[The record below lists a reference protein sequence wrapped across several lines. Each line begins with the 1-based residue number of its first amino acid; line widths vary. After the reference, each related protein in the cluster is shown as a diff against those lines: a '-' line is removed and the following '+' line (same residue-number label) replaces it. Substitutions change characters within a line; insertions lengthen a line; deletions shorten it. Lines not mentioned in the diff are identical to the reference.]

1 MLKNVSSFVDLVHKL
16 ISQHSS
22 FFDLPP
28 QMYWACGN
36 NAYKWL
42 PMGVKG
48 TCTIVR
54 LTPATFVVD
63 KLKAKAIPKHT
74 LYKRA
79 ADNIRRKSGR
89 PHLVQMSTGNKIVS
103 TVLVYPMI
111 MQTWDKLVEATNYLD
126 DQIWG
131 ILGVLNTTIAVQ
143 NQLIIVTNQHIL
155 VLDYVTEAQD
165 GMCQVVGP
173 TCCHYINPE
182 GNIKGKQKLE
192 DIYKQREEY
201 EKENYDNIT
210 QGSCAPNTRDGHYE
224 YLVMPFGLCNAPAD
238 FQDFMNDIFRDLLQ
252 ISVVVYLDNILI
264 FSVDLCTHRATVT
277 EVLKRLRANR
287 LYAKLEKCLFE
298 QSSLTFLGYIISG
311 TGLAMDLSKREII
324 LSGIVS
330 YYCSNEISLS
340 GVATPSR
347 GIQNRLYM
355 VYFSIKLHSSWLYK
369 PLPATTSAAQL
380 KDPSRSVLLLL
391 LLIHLLGHTRIFCR
405 LLLNMFLLLL
415 AFCVTFCISETQ
427 DPSYQC
433 YLITIKY
440 AFEYTYSQEGDIILG
455 GIFTVHS
462 WVHTVQFNTA
472 FVTRM
477 CTGIDPREYTHLAAF
492 LFAIDEINN
501 RSDLLP
507 NITLGYHIYD
517 SCGYVNKVIKN
528 VLQILSRHTVTAPNY
543 SCMENDAVVG
553 FIGDLL
559 SVTTLPMAQL
569 LNLYG
574 YTQLT
579 KYIKEEKNYL
589 NEDGDWKSPLEIS
602 NWVTVN
608 EKGKEVI
615 YRTTVGDFDAS
626 CPEDKQLHI
635 DSDIITWRQNQIPNG
650 RCNDHCLPGTRKVIR
665 EGYPICCYNCIS
677 CSEGEYAKHSDS
689 DNCQRCPEDEWP
701 NEGKNNCVVRDYEFF
716 SYETDVLS
724 LVFSTISILLS
735 LITVSIIG
743 IFTLFRNTP
752 IVRANNRN
760 LSFILLSSLIFSLL
774 SVFLFIGRPVDITC
788 MVRQI
793 CFGTFFTVAV
803 SSVLA
808 KTIIVYIAFKA
819 TRPDSSWRKCV
830 GVKLPYSVVLVCSSI
845 QIVNAVIW
853 LSVSPPYQEYNLDY
867 PGKIIIQC
875 NEGSVLAFYLMLGYM
890 GFLAVLSFVLAFMVR
905 TLPDIY
911 NEAKYITF
919 SMLVFCSVWI
929 CAIPAYL
936 SSTGKHMVIVE
947 IFAILC
953 SGGGI
958 LSCMFLPKCYNILID
973 PEVNSKGHFSHRH
986 VM

>member
-1 MLKNVSSFVDLVHKL
+1 MK
-16 ISQHSS
+16 
-22 FFDLPP
+22 
-28 QMYWACGN
+28 
-36 NAYKWL
+36 
-42 PMGVKG
+42 
-48 TCTIVR
+48 
-54 LTPATFVVD
+54 
-63 KLKAKAIPKHT
+63 
-74 LYKRA
+74 
-79 ADNIRRKSGR
+79 
-89 PHLVQMSTGNKIVS
+89 
-103 TVLVYPMI
+103 
-111 MQTWDKLVEATNYLD
+111 
-126 DQIWG
+126 
-131 ILGVLNTTIAVQ
+131 
-143 NQLIIVTNQHIL
+143 
-155 VLDYVTEAQD
+155 
-165 GMCQVVGP
+165 QV
-173 TCCHYINPE
+173 
-182 GNIKGKQKLE
+182 
-192 DIYKQREEY
+192 
-201 EKENYDNIT
+201 
-210 QGSCAPNTRDGHYE
+210 
-224 YLVMPFGLCNAPAD
+224 
-238 FQDFMNDIFRDLLQ
+238 
-252 ISVVVYLDNILI
+252 
-264 FSVDLCTHRATVT
+264 
-277 EVLKRLRANR
+277 
-287 LYAKLEKCLFE
+287 
-298 QSSLTFLGYIISG
+298 
-311 TGLAMDLSKREII
+311 
-324 LSGIVS
+324 
-330 YYCSNEISLS
+330 
-340 GVATPSR
+340 
-347 GIQNRLYM
+347 
-355 VYFSIKLHSSWLYK
+355 
-369 PLPATTSAAQL
+369 
-380 KDPSRSVLLLL
+380 
-391 LLIHLLGHTRIFCR
+391 
-405 LLLNMFLLLL
+405 MFLLLL
-415 AFCVTFCISETQ
+415 PLYVTFCTSETQ
-427 DPSYQC
+427 DPAAQC
-433 YLITIKY
+433 ELVRKNFL
-440 AFEYTYSQEGDIILG
+440 FEYKYSQEGDIIIG

-462 WVHTVQFNTA
+462 Y
-472 FVTRM
+472 VTLWDNGDIFPNRV
-477 CTGIDPREYTHLAAF
+477 CTGVGPREYLHLAAF
-492 LFAIDEINN
+492 LSAIDEINN

-517 SCGYVNKVIKN
+517 SCGDVNKVIKD
-528 VLQILSRHTVTAPNY
+528 VLQILSGHTVTAPNY

-553 FIGDLL
+553 FIGDFR
-559 SVTTLPMAQL
+559 SITTLPMAQL
-569 LNLYG
+569 LTVYG

-579 KYIKEEKNYL
+579 RYIKEESNLLNKN
-589 NEDGDWKSPLEIS
+589 GDWITPLEIL
-602 NWVTVN
+602 NWIVR
-608 EKGKEVI
+608 I
-615 YRTTVGDFDAS
+615 YEEDANHPVLSRPPIGRFDAS
-626 CPEDKQLHI
+626 FPENNQLSI
-635 DSDIITWRQNQIPNG
+635 NPQIITWRQDSIPKG
-650 RCNDHCLPGTRKVIR
+650 RCNERCQPGTQKVVR
-665 EGYPICCYNCIS
+665 EGNHICCYDCIP
-677 CSEGEYAKHSDS
+677 CPEGEFTNHSDS
-689 DNCQRCPEDEWP
+689 ENCQRCPEDEWP
-701 NEGKNNCVVRDYEFF
+701 NEGRNNCVVRDYEFF

-724 LVFSTISILLS
+724 SVFSTISILLS

-867 PGKIIIQC
+867 PGKIIVQC

-973 PEVNSKGHFSHRH
+973 PEVNSKGHSLHRH

>member
-1 MLKNVSSFVDLVHKL
+1 MK
-16 ISQHSS
+16 
-22 FFDLPP
+22 
-28 QMYWACGN
+28 
-36 NAYKWL
+36 
-42 PMGVKG
+42 
-48 TCTIVR
+48 
-54 LTPATFVVD
+54 
-63 KLKAKAIPKHT
+63 
-74 LYKRA
+74 
-79 ADNIRRKSGR
+79 
-89 PHLVQMSTGNKIVS
+89 
-103 TVLVYPMI
+103 
-111 MQTWDKLVEATNYLD
+111 
-126 DQIWG
+126 
-131 ILGVLNTTIAVQ
+131 
-143 NQLIIVTNQHIL
+143 
-155 VLDYVTEAQD
+155 DYT
-165 GMCQVVGP
+165 
-173 TCCHYINPE
+173 
-182 GNIKGKQKLE
+182 
-192 DIYKQREEY
+192 
-201 EKENYDNIT
+201 
-210 QGSCAPNTRDGHYE
+210 
-224 YLVMPFGLCNAPAD
+224 
-238 FQDFMNDIFRDLLQ
+238 
-252 ISVVVYLDNILI
+252 
-264 FSVDLCTHRATVT
+264 
-277 EVLKRLRANR
+277 
-287 LYAKLEKCLFE
+287 
-298 QSSLTFLGYIISG
+298 
-311 TGLAMDLSKREII
+311 
-324 LSGIVS
+324 
-330 YYCSNEISLS
+330 
-340 GVATPSR
+340 
-347 GIQNRLYM
+347 
-355 VYFSIKLHSSWLYK
+355 
-369 PLPATTSAAQL
+369 
-380 KDPSRSVLLLL
+380 
-391 LLIHLLGHTRIFCR
+391 
-405 LLLNMFLLLL
+405 
-415 AFCVTFCISETQ
+415 
-427 DPSYQC
+427 
-433 YLITIKY
+433 
-440 AFEYTYSQEGDIILG
+440 FEYKYSQPGDIIIG
-455 GIFTVHS
+455 GIVTVHS
-462 WVHTVQFNTA
+462 WVTQWDNGGILHHRV
-472 FVTRM
+472 
-477 CTGIDPREYTHLAAF
+477 CTGIGPREYLHLAAF
-492 LFAIDEINN
+492 LSAIDEINN

-517 SCGYVNKVIKN
+517 SCGDGNKVIKD
-528 VLQILSRHTVTAPNY
+528 VLQILSGHTVTAPNY

-553 FIGDLL
+553 FIGDLQ
-559 SVTTLPMAQL
+559 SSTTLPMARL
-569 LNLYG
+569 LTLYG

-579 KYIKEEKNYL
+579 QYIKVNSNL
-589 NEDGDWKSPLEIS
+589 FNENGDWITPLEIM
-602 NWVTVN
+602 NWVTAMDN
-608 EKGKEVI
+608 PGL
-615 YRTTVGDFDAS
+615 RTHVGRFDATF
-626 CPEDKQLHI
+626 PEDKQLSI
-635 DSDIITWRQNQIPNG
+635 NPQIITWRQDSIPKG
-650 RCNDHCLPGTRKVIR
+650 RCNERCQAGTQKVVR
-665 EGYPICCYNCIS
+665 EGNHICCYDCIP
-677 CSEGEYAKHSDS
+677 CPEGEFTNHSDS
-689 DNCQRCPEDEWP
+689 EYCQRCPEDEWP
-701 NEGKNNCVVRDYEFF
+701 NDGKNNCVLRDYEFF

-724 LVFSTISILLS
+724 SVFSTISILLS

-973 PEVNSKGHFSHRH
+973 PEVSSKGHSLHRR

>member
-1 MLKNVSSFVDLVHKL
+1 MLDPHHQSK
-16 ISQHSS
+16 I
-22 FFDLPP
+22 
-28 QMYWACGN
+28 G
-36 NAYKWL
+36 AYFTLAEWE
-42 PMGVKG
+42 
-48 TCTIVR
+48 
-54 LTPATFVVD
+54 D
-63 KLKAKAIPKHT
+63 KL
-74 LYKRA
+74 
-79 ADNIRRKSGR
+79 
-89 PHLVQMSTGNKIVS
+89 
-103 TVLVYPMI
+103 
-111 MQTWDKLVEATNYLD
+111 NYYRD
-126 DQIWG
+126 
-131 ILGVLNTTIAVQ
+131 IL
-143 NQLIIVTNQHIL
+143 
-155 VLDYVTEAQD
+155 
-165 GMCQVVGP
+165 CS
-173 TCCHYINPE
+173 PE
-182 GNIKGKQKLE
+182 
-192 DIYKQREEY
+192 
-201 EKENYDNIT
+201 
-210 QGSCAPNTRDGHYE
+210 
-224 YLVMPFGLCNAPAD
+224 
-238 FQDFMNDIFRDLLQ
+238 
-252 ISVVVYLDNILI
+252 
-264 FSVDLCTHRATVT
+264 
-277 EVLKRLRANR
+277 
-287 LYAKLEKCLFE
+287 YA
-298 QSSLTFLGYIISG
+298 
-311 TGLAMDLSKREII
+311 
-324 LSGIVS
+324 
-330 YYCSNEISLS
+330 
-340 GVATPSR
+340 
-347 GIQNRLYM
+347 
-355 VYFSIKLHSSWLYK
+355 
-369 PLPATTSAAQL
+369 
-380 KDPSRSVLLLL
+380 SRSVLLLL

-433 YLITIKY
+433 HLAMIKY
-440 AFEYTYSQEGDIILG
+440 AIEYKYSQEGDIILG
-455 GIFTVHS
+455 GIFTVHT
-462 WVHTVQFNTA
+462 WVHQVGINSSFIK
-472 FVTRM
+472 RM
-477 CTGIDPREYTHLAAF
+477 CTGIYPREYLHLKAF

-517 SCGYVNKVIKN
+517 SCGNVNKVIKD
-528 VLQILSRHTVTAPNY
+528 VLQILSGHTVTAPNY

-553 FIGDLL
+553 FIGDLQ
-559 SVTTLPMAQL
+559 SVTTLPMAWL
-569 LNLYG
+569 LGLYG
-574 YTQLT
+574 YTQLS
-579 KYIKEEKNYL
+579 KYIKKEKNYFD
-589 NEDGDWKSPLEIS
+589 EDGDWKSPLEIS
-602 NWVTVN
+602 NWVTTIN
-608 EKGKEVI
+608 EGKEI
-615 YRTTVGDFDAS
+615 ISRTTVGEFNAS
-626 CPEDKQLHI
+626 CPEDKQLDI
-635 DSDIITWRQNQIPNG
+635 DSDSITWRQNQIPNG
-650 RCNDHCLPGTRKVIR
+650 RCNDHCLPGTRRVIR
-665 EGYPICCYNCIS
+665 EGYPICCYYCIS
-677 CSEGEYAKHSDS
+677 CSEGEYANLSDTE
-689 DNCQRCPEDEWP
+689 NCQRCREDEWP

-724 LVFSTISILLS
+724 SVFSTISILLS
-735 LITVSIIG
+735 LITVFIIG

-793 CFGTFFTVAV
+793 CFGTFFTFAV

-973 PEVNSKGHFSHRH
+973 PEVSNKGHSIHRH